1 MKQLENI
8 LTIDSGHTATLV
20 KRNDKAAIYKRE
32 TAEGQFVSFEV
43 FAIMTK
49 DGSEIY
55 PNQKAVQN
63 RWCVCPMTEAKAN
76 TWFDRFVNGEVTIPN
91 VDPVTGESIEKV
103 DNRSLDELPDV
114 NVSVDVPG
122 TVKED
127 ILTIQIVAGDDSIP
141 EYTEPVPAVELPTV
155 EESPVPAVELPTV
168 EESPVPAV
176 ELPTVEEDP
185 TAPDDVPVVEIPEAF
200 EVTPTDDGGVAV
212 TVAKVNKGV
221 VTMVI
226 PTGEFTQAE
235 FAIANGLPERGV
247 VWSKLDTL
255 VKAGTITKWFGSN
268 GKGRPKAFFTATATV

>member
-8 LTIDSGHTATLV
+8 LTIDAGHTATLV

-43 FAIMTK
+43 FAIMIK

-76 TWFDRFVNGEVTIPN
+76 TWFDRFSNGEVTIPN

-114 NVSVDVPG
+114 NVSIDISTPVVVVNTVEPADV
-122 TVKED
+122 VE
-127 ILTIQIVAGDDSIP
+127 IP
-141 EYTEPVPAVELPTV
+141 EVEVILPHGEIVSAPADSVPVVEVPTV
-155 EESPVPAVELPTV
+155 
-168 EESPVPAV
+168 
-176 ELPTVEEDP
+176 EDP
-185 TAPDDVPVVEIPEAF
+185 TAPDDVPVVEIPE
-200 EVTPTDDGGVAV
+200 VTPTVDGGVTV

-235 FAIANGLPERGV
+235 FAVANGLPERGV

-255 VKAGTITKWFGSN
+255 VKAGTITKRFGSN

>member
-8 LTIDSGHTATLV
+8 LTIEGGHIVTLV
-20 KRNDKAAIYKRE
+20 KRNEKAAIYKRE
-32 TAEGQFVSFEV
+32 TGDGQFVSFEV

-63 RWCVCPMTEAKAN
+63 RWCMCPMTEAKAN
-76 TWFDRFVNGEVTIPN
+76 VWFDRFTNGDIIIPN

-114 NVSVDVPG
+114 NVSVDVPAPVVVIE
-122 TVKED
+122 TVTPADAVEIHTVMVEVDPTD
-127 ILTIQIVAGDDSIP
+127 IVSVPTDS
-141 EYTEPVPAVELPTV
+141 VPAVDFDTV
-155 EESPVPAVELPTV
+155 EVPVET
-168 EESPVPAV
+168 PVV
-176 ELPTVEEDP
+176 EDP
-185 TAPDDVPVVEIPEAF
+185 TAPDEPEIPTVEIPEAT
-200 EVTPTDDGGVAV
+200 VDGGVAV
-212 TVAKVNKGV
+212 TVAKVTKGV

-255 VKAGTITKWFGSN
+255 VKSGTLSKRFGTT